1 MLQRSKMVLTWQDE
15 LGEILRKVLPRS
27 RPETMMELTTEL
39 SDLIEDEKQLSY
51 QEGRNDE
58 FEGR

>member
-1 MLQRSKMVLTWQDE
+1 MVLTWQDE